1 MVIFSMRTVLVGL
14 QLLGVVASAVV
25 DLSARSVAT
34 DLQSLIKHS
43 GAGVGLRQRWSE
55 FEAPVPAV
63 IVNVTCEND
72 IKAVVKYCAKNK
84 IPFLPQNGGNGWAA
98 FNFKSTGVILNLSG
112 LNQVTVSHDKK
123 TAVVGGGAI
132 ISEVIAAADKAG
144 VLIQT
149 GNCNC
154 VGALGAGL
162 GGGYGN
168 LIGELGM
175 AVDNIRSLRVI
186 TPEGKAIDVSP
197 TSHSDL
203 FWGMRGAGPNFG
215 VVTYATVNA
224 FPTADRTA
232 WLLSLTFDHSKIA
245 QVAQAIQDLPL
256 LPQQVVFLILTNSGD
271 ANNTPMVLVTGYLR
285 GGNDETGREAF
296 ASLYALGPQ
305 TNSSSV
311 APYTGWNVGND
322 FFCGRGGRKP
332 AFTTALNN
340 MTASS
345 WPAIWDL
352 YAGFQK
358 LPGAENTAIVI
369 ERYNLD
375 KARSVGRGAT
385 AVHDELRFD
394 SFAQAI
400 ALPWYKDAAL
410 DTQALDFAS
419 KVRDI
424 WSFSANAKVNPAY
437 INFAHGDEDLVAI
450 YGSSLPRLKALKK
463 KYDPT
468 NVFGQW
474 FSLA

>member
-1 MVIFSMRTVLVGL
+1 MAIFTMRNLLVGL
-14 QLLGVVASAVV
+14 QLISVVASAAV

-34 DLQSLIKHS
+34 DLQSLVRS
-43 GAGVGLRQRWSE
+43 SSAGVAVRERWSE
-55 FEAPVPAV
+55 FEAPEPAV
-63 IVNVTCEND
+63 IVNATCESD

-84 IPFLPQNGGNGWAA
+84 IPLLPQNGGNGWAA
-98 FNFKSTGVILNLSG
+98 FKFNTTGVILNLSG
-112 LNQVTVSHDKK
+112 LNQVVVSSDKK
-123 TAVVGGGAI
+123 TAVIGGGAI

-175 AVDNIRSLRVI
+175 AVDNIQSLRVV
-186 TPEGKAIDVSP
+186 TPAGQAIDVSR
-197 TSHSDL
+197 TSYPDL
-203 FWGMRGAGPNFG
+203 FWAMRGAGPNFG

-232 WLLSLTFDHSKIA
+232 WLLSLTFDSSKIA

-285 GGNDETGREAF
+285 GGNDVSGRKAF

-352 YAGFQK
+352 YADFQK
-358 LPGAENTAIVI
+358 QPGAQNSAIVL
-369 ERYNLD
+369 ERYNLA
-375 KARSVGRGAT
+375 KARTVGRGAT

-400 ALPWYKDAAL
+400 ALPWYEDAAL
-410 DTQALDFAS
+410 DPQALDFAS

-424 WSFSANAKVNPAY
+424 WSFSASAKVNPTY

-450 YGSSLPRLKALKK
+450 YGSSLPRLQTLKK
-463 KYDPT
+463 KYDPG